1 MPLVSQFTGR
11 DLEVAE
17 GVNLDSDTELEAALQ
32 PQIRPRTGTGASRG
46 SRGQAWVGGRSRPSS
61 VSSAKL
67 KYQSEIRN
75 LIASHQNL
83 DCGDTDSDTDDGAFS
98 AHSNGG
104 RYEEEEPSYSDQS
117 RSHRD
122 RDSYHGD
129 QYGDH
134 SEVRLEQGRQGRINT
149 KSVIFGSNS
158 INKRIHE
165 EFRQKAK
172 RNESFKIALASPK
185 VHRRGS
191 MADSLRRS
199 MEDVHDGFVSLSGRT
214 SRSGSVRSRSGSV
227 SSLRSVERSQTVE
240 VQDSSES
247 EPQTLRPMH
256 SVYRSQER
264 LGGGQRPEK
273 VSLASAGLDVLS
285 KGLGPR
291 RSSRERNNKR
301 GRARNR
307 SRSSS
312 RHGSRDNLGKITIYQ
327 SMLKINILHSTF
339 NFSDDS
345 GSRRQQSRSREQL
358 SASRDS
364 MGQNNRGSFGK
375 DFVNFYMGKMK

>member
-98 AHSNGG
+98 AHSNSG

-117 RSHRD
+117 RH

-134 SEVRLEQGRQGRINT
+134 SEVRLEHGRQGRINT

-247 EPQTLRPMH
+247 EPQTVRPMH
-256 SVYRSQER
+256 SMYRSQER

-312 RHGSRDNLGKITIYQ
+312 RHGSRDNLGNYIKQMMRTKIWH
-327 SMLKINILHSTF
+327 LTF
-339 NFSDDS
+339 HFSDDS

>member
-98 AHSNGG
+98 AHSNSA
-104 RYEEEEPSYSDQS
+104 RYEEEEPSYSDQT
-117 RSHRD
+117 RSH

-134 SEVRLEQGRQGRINT
+134 SEVRLEHGRQGRTNT

-247 EPQTLRPMH
+247 EPQTDRPTYSM
-256 SVYRSQER
+256 YRSQER

-285 KGLGPR
+285 RGLGPR

-312 RHGSRDNLGKITIYQ
+312 RHGSRDNLGNYIKQMMRTKIWHLTF
-327 SMLKINILHSTF
+327 HS
-339 NFSDDS
+339 SDDS

-358 SASRDS
+358 STSRDS

>member
-1 MPLVSQFTGR
+1 MSQITGR
-11 DLEVAE
+11 DLEMAE

-46 SRGQAWVGGRSRPSS
+46 QPWAGGRSRPSS

-83 DCGDTDSDTDDGAFS
+83 DCGGTDSDSDDGAFS
-98 AHSNGG
+98 AHSNHQAYSSG
-104 RYEEEEPSYSDQS
+104 RCEEEPSY
-117 RSHRD
+117 
-122 RDSYHGD
+122 GD
-129 QYGDH
+129 QYSYHDDLGGDH
-134 SEVRLEQGRQGRINT
+134 TQVRGEHGRQGKMHT
-149 KSVIFGSNS
+149 KSVIFGSNT

-172 RNESFKIALASPK
+172 RNESFKIALESPK
-185 VHRRGS
+185 LHRRGS

-214 SRSGSVRSRSGSV
+214 SRTGSMRSRSGSV
-227 SSLRSVERSQTVE
+227 SSLRSVERTHTAE
-240 VQDSSES
+240 VHDSSES
-247 EPQTLRPMH
+247 EPQSLRPMH
-256 SVYRSQER
+256 RSQEM
-264 LGGGQRPEK
+264 LGRGQRPEK

-312 RHGSRDNLGKITIYQ
+312 RHGSRDNLGKYF
-327 SMLKINILHSTF
+327 H
-339 NFSDDS
+339 
-345 GSRRQQSRSREQL
+345 RS
-358 SASRDS
+358 SVKC
-364 MGQNNRGSFGK
+364 GW
-375 DFVNFYMGKMK
+375 YYI

>member
-1 MPLVSQFTGR
+1 MSQFTGR

-98 AHSNGG
+98 GHSNSG
-104 RYEEEEPSYSDQS
+104 RYEEEPRYGDQY
-117 RSHRD
+117 RD
-122 RDSYHGD
+122 QRDSYHGD
-129 QYGDH
+129 QYGDQGELRREH
-134 SEVRLEQGRQGRINT
+134 GRQGRINT
-149 KSVIFGSNS
+149 KSVIFGSNT

-172 RNESFKIALASPK
+172 RNESFKIALSSPK

-214 SRSGSVRSRSGSV
+214 SRSGSVRSRSGSL

-240 VQDSSES
+240 IQDSSES
-247 EPQTLRPMH
+247 EPQSVRPVH
-256 SVYRSQER
+256 SSQER

-291 RSSRERNNKR
+291 RSSRERNTRR

-307 SRSSS
+307 SRSGS
-312 RHGSRDNLGKITIYQ
+312 RHGSRDNLGMI
-327 SMLKINILHSTF
+327 
-339 NFSDDS
+339 
-345 GSRRQQSRSREQL
+345 
-358 SASRDS
+358 
-364 MGQNNRGSFGK
+364 
-375 DFVNFYMGKMK
+375 KMISNET

>member
-1 MPLVSQFTGR
+1 M
-11 DLEVAE
+11 
-17 GVNLDSDTELEAALQ
+17 
-32 PQIRPRTGTGASRG
+32 
-46 SRGQAWVGGRSRPSS
+46 
-61 VSSAKL
+61 
-67 KYQSEIRN
+67 
-75 LIASHQNL
+75 
-83 DCGDTDSDTDDGAFS
+83 
-98 AHSNGG
+98 
-104 RYEEEEPSYSDQS
+104 
-117 RSHRD
+117 
-122 RDSYHGD
+122 
-129 QYGDH
+129 
-134 SEVRLEQGRQGRINT
+134 
-149 KSVIFGSNS
+149 
-158 INKRIHE
+158 
-165 EFRQKAK
+165 K

-273 VSLASAGLDVLS
+273 VSLASAGLDVLT

-312 RHGSRDNLGKITIYQ
+312 RHGSRDNLGKITIDQ
-327 SMLKINILHSTF
+327 SMLKLKTF
-339 NFSDDS
+339 VWTT
-345 GSRRQQSRSREQL
+345 GEL
-358 SASRDS
+358 
-364 MGQNNRGSFGK
+364 
-375 DFVNFYMGKMK
+375 

>member
-1 MPLVSQFTGR
+1 MSQFTGR

-98 AHSNGG
+98 GHSG
-104 RYEEEEPSYSDQS
+104 RYEEEPRYGDQY
-117 RSHRD
+117 RD
-122 RDSYHGD
+122 YRDSYHGD
-129 QYGDH
+129 QYGDQG
-134 SEVRLEQGRQGRINT
+134 ELRIEPGRQARINT
-149 KSVIFGSNS
+149 KSVIFGSNT

-172 RNESFKIALASPK
+172 RNESFKIALSSPK

-199 MEDVHDGFVSLSGRT
+199 MEDVHDGFVSLSGKT
-214 SRSGSVRSRSGSV
+214 SRSGSVRSRSGSL
-227 SSLRSVERSQTVE
+227 SSQRSVERSTVE
-240 VQDSSES
+240 IQDSSES
-247 EPQTLRPMH
+247 EPQSVRPMY
-256 SVYRSQER
+256 SSQER
-264 LGGGQRPEK
+264 LGGGQRQEK

-291 RSSRERNNKR
+291 RSSRERNNRR

-312 RHGSRDNLGKITIYQ
+312 RHGSRDNLG
-327 SMLKINILHSTF
+327 MINMI
-339 NFSDDS
+339 
-345 GSRRQQSRSREQL
+345 
-358 SASRDS
+358 
-364 MGQNNRGSFGK
+364 NN
-375 DFVNFYMGKMK
+375 

>member
-98 AHSNGG
+98 AHSNSG
-104 RYEEEEPSYSDQS
+104 RYEEEEPSYSDQT
-117 RSHRD
+117 RSH

-134 SEVRLEQGRQGRINT
+134 SEVRLEHGRQGRTNT

-247 EPQTLRPMH
+247 EPQTVRPMH
-256 SVYRSQER
+256 SMYRSQER

-312 RHGSRDNLGKITIYQ
+312 RHGSRDNLGNYIKQMMRTKIWHLTF
-327 SMLKINILHSTF
+327 HS
-339 NFSDDS
+339 SDDS

>member
-1 MPLVSQFTGR
+1 M
-11 DLEVAE
+11 AE
-17 GVNLDSDTELEAALQ
+17 GVNLDSDTDLEAALQ

-46 SRGQAWVGGRSRPSS
+46 QSWVGGRSRPSS

-83 DCGDTDSDTDDGAFS
+83 DCGTGTDSDSEDGAFS
-98 AHSNGG
+98 AHQDHQAYSSG
-104 RYEEEEPSYSDQS
+104 RYEEEPSY
-117 RSHRD
+117 
-122 RDSYHGD
+122 GD
-129 QYGDH
+129 QYSYSYHDHPDGDH
-134 SEVRLEQGRQGRINT
+134 TEVRGENWRQGRMNT
-149 KSVIFGSNS
+149 KSVIFGSNT

-185 VHRRGS
+185 LHRRGS

-227 SSLRSVERSQTVE
+227 SSLRSVERTQMVE
-240 VQDSSES
+240 VHDSSES
-247 EPQTLRPMH
+247 EPQFQRPM
-256 SVYRSQER
+256 YRSQER
-264 LGGGQRPEK
+264 LGRDQRPEK

-291 RSSRERNNKR
+291 RSSKERNNKR

-312 RHGSRDNLGKITIYQ
+312 RHGSRDNLGKY
-327 SMLKINILHSTF
+327 SYSY
-339 NFSDDS
+339 
-345 GSRRQQSRSREQL
+345 
-358 SASRDS
+358 A
-364 MGQNNRGSFGK
+364 GK
-375 DFVNFYMGKMK
+375 CEWYLMR